1 MIKTLLSI
9 LLLSQSIG
17 WSQSILSKYTI
28 DNTHKV
34 VSIPFNDVYIWSNYF
49 VRYEFLHN
57 SNLELN
63 QIVTKQLQIDSTN
76 KINHNLVYNT
86 FIQIHQEDSIQ
97 REILLEKI
105 AERDVKIDTL
115 KSEKNAEINKNFVL
129 KNVTLPNEK
138 NDSFNAG
145 KSKGQMTGGII
156 GTVLGGV
163 IALILKISI

>member
-1 MIKTLLSI
+1 M
-9 LLLSQSIG
+9 
-17 WSQSILSKYTI
+17 
-28 DNTHKV
+28 
-34 VSIPFNDVYIWSNYF
+34 
-49 VRYEFLHN
+49 
-57 SNLELN
+57 
-63 QIVTKQLQIDSTN
+63 
-76 KINHNLVYNT
+76 VYNT